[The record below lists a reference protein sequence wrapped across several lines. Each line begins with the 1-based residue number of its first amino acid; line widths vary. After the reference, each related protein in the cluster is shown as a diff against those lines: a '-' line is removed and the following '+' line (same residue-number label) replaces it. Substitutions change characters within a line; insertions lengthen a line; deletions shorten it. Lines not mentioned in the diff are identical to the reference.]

1 MKLTKSFFAFLAMC
15 FILIFAA
22 CEDGDGSSDS
32 SGIGSSSGTK
42 YVVTDLVD
50 HTGVSNLKVVKGK
63 GIEFK
68 EEGGVQC
75 KIYKTMTL
83 TSNKKFTASYD
94 IVLGG
99 MPEQK
104 FSASGTWSQSGST
117 ITLKYSSGTETVK
130 VSSNGKTLTD
140 TGLEPNLHTYLIYT
154 KQ

>member
-1 MKLTKSFFAFLAMC
+1 MKFKRIVLILLAMFLVMT
-15 FILIFAA
+15 FIG
-22 CEDGDGSSDS
+22 CNDSSSDS
-32 SGIGSSSGTK
+32 DSIGKGSGTK

-50 HTGVSNLKVVKGK
+50 HTGVEDLKVIKGE

-68 EEGGVQC
+68 EMGTSA

-83 TSNKKFTASYD
+83 TSNNKFTATYD
-94 IVLGG
+94 VVLGG

-117 ITLKYSSGTETVK
+117 ITLKYSGGTETATL
-130 VSSNGKTLTD
+130 SSGGKTLTD
-140 TGLEPNLHTYLIYT
+140 TSLEPNLHTYLIYT

>member
-1 MKLTKSFFAFLAMC
+1 MKFKRIVLILLAMFLVMT
-15 FILIFAA
+15 FIG
-22 CEDGDGSSDS
+22 CNDSSSDS
-32 SGIGSSSGTK
+32 DSIGKGSGTK

-50 HTGVSNLKVVKGK
+50 HTGVEDLKVIKGE

-68 EEGGVQC
+68 EMGTSA

-83 TSNKKFTASYD
+83 TSNNKFTASYD
-94 IVLGG
+94 VVLGG

-117 ITLKYSSGTETVK
+117 ITLKYSGGTETATL
-130 VSSNGKTLTD
+130 SSGGKTLTD
-140 TGLEPNLHTYLIYT
+140 TSLEPNLHTYLIYT

>member
-1 MKLTKSFFAFLAMC
+1 MKKTVLILLVLSIAVFLIGC
-15 FILIFAA
+15 
-22 CEDGDGSSDS
+22 DDSSSSDS
-32 SGIGSSSGTK
+32 SAIGKGSGTK

-50 HTGVSNLKVVKGK
+50 HTSVSDLKVVKGK

-68 EEGGVQC
+68 EMGTPA

-83 TSNKKFTASYD
+83 TSDKKFTASYD

-117 ITLKYSSGTETVK
+117 ITLNYSGGTETATL
-130 VSSNGKTLTD
+130 SSGGKTLTD
-140 TGLEPNLHTYLIYT
+140 TALEPNLDTYLIYT

>member
-1 MKLTKSFFAFLAMC
+1 MFLVMT
-15 FILIFAA
+15 FIG
-22 CEDGDGSSDS
+22 CNDSSSDS
-32 SGIGSSSGTK
+32 DSTDKGSGTK

-50 HTGVSNLKVVKGK
+50 HTGVEDLKVIKGE

-68 EEGGVQC
+68 EMGASA

-83 TSNKKFTASYD
+83 TSNNKFTASYD
-94 IVLGG
+94 VVLGG

-117 ITLKYSSGTETVK
+117 ITLKYSGGTETATL
-130 VSSNGKTLTD
+130 SSDGKTLTD
-140 TGLEPNLHTYLIYT
+140 TSLEPNLHTYLIYT

>member
-1 MKLTKSFFAFLAMC
+1 MKFRRIVLALLAMC
-15 FILIFAA
+15 LAVALIG
-22 CEDGDGSSDS
+22 CDDSSSDS
-32 SGIGSSSGTK
+32 DSTGKGSGTK

-50 HTGVSNLKVVKGK
+50 HTGVEDLKVIKGE

-68 EEGGVQC
+68 EMGTSA

-83 TSNKKFTASYD
+83 TSNNKFTASYD
-94 IVLGG
+94 VVLGG

-117 ITLKYSSGTETVK
+117 ITLKYSGGTETATL
-130 VSSNGKTLTD
+130 SSGGKTLTD
-140 TGLEPNLHTYLIYT
+140 TSLEPNLHTYLIYT

>member
-1 MKLTKSFFAFLAMC
+1 MKTTKLFFILSALICLVIFLA
-15 FILIFAA
+15 A
-22 CEDGDGSSDS
+22 CDDSGSSDS
-32 SGIGSSSGTK
+32 SDIGGSSGTK

-50 HTGVSNLKVVKGK
+50 HTGVTDLKVVKGK

-68 EEGGVQC
+68 EMGSPA

-94 IVLGG
+94 IVLPG

-104 FSASGTWSQSGST
+104 FSDSGTWSQSGST
-117 ITLKYSSGTETVK
+117 ITLKYKKGTETATL
-130 VSSNGKTLTD
+130 SANGKLTD
-140 TGLEPNLHTYLIYT
+140 TSLEPNLQTYLIYT